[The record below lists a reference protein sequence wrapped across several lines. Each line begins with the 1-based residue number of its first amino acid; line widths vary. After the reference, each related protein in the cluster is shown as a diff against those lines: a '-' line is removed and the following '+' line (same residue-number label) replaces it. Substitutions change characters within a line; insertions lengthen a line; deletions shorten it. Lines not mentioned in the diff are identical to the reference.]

1 MITDTRYPMRIYISG
16 ETPLKE
22 ILTTPPHIEKIL
34 YGKINESLTT
44 KKTDFLVKGKTGKIP
59 VV

>member
-1 MITDTRYPMRIYISG
+1 MTTNTRPSTRIYVSG

-22 ILTTPPHIEKIL
+22 ILTTPPCIEKIL
-34 YGKINESLTT
+34 YDKINESLTI
-44 KKTDFLVKGKTGKIP
+44 KKTSFLVKGKTGKIS